1 MLRTDASRENLRIAP
16 AAAARDGGKD
26 SQSRAE
32 LSVSPVRC
40 LVGLQR
46 DGNGDWD
53 GREEKGRRGE
63 REWVWVCKRG
73 KAASPAQSTA
83 SAAAVPASQPAIS
96 CWLALVDMPG

>member
-46 DGNGDWD
+46 DGKWGWE
-53 GREEKGRRGE
+53 GGKRKKGGAG
-63 REWVWVCKRG
+63 VGVGVQKG
-73 KAASPAQSTA
+73 KSGQPSPVHCQCCS
-83 SAAAVPASQPAIS
+83 SASQPAS
-96 CWLALVDMPG
+96 N